1 MSTAVRLPDEVG
13 VRLRVPATSANLGPA
28 FDAAG
33 LCLTLYDDLDVRRRP
48 SGCSVEVSGEGAHSL
63 PDDESHLVLRAVRAG
78 LDHAGVAQ
86 PGLAL
91 RAHNRIPH
99 GRGLGSSAAA
109 TVGGLLAAR
118 ELARTVG
125 RGHILDDGAV
135 LALATAFEGHA
146 DNVGAALLG
155 GLTLVW
161 SDPDGTEA
169 VPDVHAVRV
178 PVVDGLAPVV
188 LVPTE
193 RLSTD
198 HARGLLP
205 PTVPHP
211 VAAQNA
217 ARAALLVLALSSRPD
232 LLLAATV
239 DALHQPHR
247 TAAFPASMALLER
260 LRSLGHAAVISG
272 AGPSVLVLGDEQ
284 ATTSVDVPPG
294 WTGYRL
300 RIDLDGAQA
309 SLHAD
314 RPGEDAT

>member
-1 MSTAVRLPDEVG
+1 MSGTIRLPDDVG

-33 LCLTLYDDLDVRRRP
+33 LCLTLYDEVDVRCTP
-48 SGCSVEVSGEGAHSL
+48 SGCSVEVSGEGAHCL
-63 PDDESHLVLRAVRAG
+63 PDDESHLMLRAVRAG
-78 LDHAGVAQ
+78 LDHAGIAQ

-118 ELARTVG
+118 ELAGTVG
-125 RGHILDDGAV
+125 RAHLLDDAAV
-135 LALATAFEGHA
+135 LSLATAFEKHA

-161 SDPDGTEA
+161 WDGTTT
-169 VPDVHAVRV
+169 VPDVHAARMEVG
-178 PVVDGLAPVV
+178 DGLAPVV

-205 PTVPHP
+205 QTVPHP

-239 DALHQPHR
+239 DALHQPYR
-247 TAAFPASMALLER
+247 AAAFPASMALVER
-260 LRSLGHAAVISG
+260 LRSVGHAAVISG
-272 AGPSVLVLGDEQ
+272 AGPSVLVLGDEH
-284 ATTSVDVPPG
+284 ATATLDVPAG
-294 WTGYRL
+294 WSAYRL
-300 RIDLDGAQA
+300 RVDLEGAQA
-309 SLHAD
+309 SLH
-314 RPGEDAT
+314 GELPSGQAT